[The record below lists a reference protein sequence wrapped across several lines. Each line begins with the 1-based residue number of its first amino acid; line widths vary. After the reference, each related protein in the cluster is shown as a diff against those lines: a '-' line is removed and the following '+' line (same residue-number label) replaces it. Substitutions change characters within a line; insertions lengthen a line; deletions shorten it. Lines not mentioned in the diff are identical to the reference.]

1 MYDLPPQVLRAISML
16 NAAGHRAYVV
26 GGAVRELLRGKG
38 TVTDFDLTT
47 SARPEETEGVF
58 AGFRLIETGLKH
70 GTVTVLL
77 DGLPLEITTFRV
89 DGTYSDGRLN
99 SQHKYSLRIILNVF
113 MVKLLSLI
121 G

>member
-89 DGTYSDGRLN
+89 DGT
-99 SQHKYSLRIILNVF
+99 
-113 MVKLLSLI
+113 
-121 G
+121 

>member
-77 DGLPLEITTFRV
+77 DAGLWELPLVGVHPNENTATVVLSPDDLERV
-89 DGTYSDGRLN
+89 VREHGGPVE
-99 SQHKYSLRIILNVF
+99 RIEL
-113 MVKLLSLI
+113 
-121 G
+121 